1 MFTGA
6 GFSRLATAK
15 NDKPIPSAW
24 ELRHVLWPLAFP
36 NQPIDEESTLGDIY
50 DCATRNAGNRVGE
63 VLNECLK
70 VKSDTIP
77 DPYLIWFS
85 MPWRRIYTL
94 NVDDLD
100 DAVQRKYTL
109 PRPIKSLSAFKGD
122 LPTDGDLLSIHL
134 NGRVD
139 DYPEMTFSPRQYGER
154 TARPDPWYQ
163 HLVADLLSHPVIF
176 VGTQLDEPRFGNS

>member
-1 MFTGA
+1 MDHNLRQRLANQLSRGDVILFTGA

-100 DAVQRKYTL
+100 DAVQRKYTC
-109 PRPIKSLSAFKGD
+109 
-122 LPTDGDLLSIHL
+122 
-134 NGRVD
+134 
-139 DYPEMTFSPRQYGER
+139 
-154 TARPDPWYQ
+154 
-163 HLVADLLSHPVIF
+163 LV
-176 VGTQLDEPRFGNS
+176 R